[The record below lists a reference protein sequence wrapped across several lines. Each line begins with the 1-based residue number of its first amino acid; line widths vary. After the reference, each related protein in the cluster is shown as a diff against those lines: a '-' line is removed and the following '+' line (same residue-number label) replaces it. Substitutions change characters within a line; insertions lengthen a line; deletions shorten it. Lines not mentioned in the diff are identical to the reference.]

1 MTSIILIG
9 VLLIIIGSVKMVPY
23 QRTISHGSRI
33 AVMVTK
39 TDCYWGRKDAKLYFR
54 HQGFEQNVVLSR
66 KLCKGF
72 RPGQEVELYYDASTG
87 RYELKDNGV
96 SDYGI
101 WLINIGFIALM
112 GALFRWL
119 YSLYLKKWKS

>member
-33 AVMVTK
+33 AVVVTK
-39 TDCYWGRKDAKLYFR
+39 TDCYWGRKNAKLYFR

-72 RPGQEVELYYDASTG
+72 RPGQEVEN
-87 RYELKDNGV
+87 NGV

-101 WLINIGFIALM
+101 WPINIGFIALM
-112 GALFRWL
+112 GALFGWL
-119 YSLYLKKWKS
+119 YSLYLKRRKSQ